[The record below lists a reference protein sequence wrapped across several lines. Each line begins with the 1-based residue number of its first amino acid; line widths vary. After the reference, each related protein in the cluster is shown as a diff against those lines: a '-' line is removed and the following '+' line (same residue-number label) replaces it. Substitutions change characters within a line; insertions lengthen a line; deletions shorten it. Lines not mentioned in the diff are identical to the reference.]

1 MVLSPNS
8 AFMMKTLLVGAFS
21 VIVKNLFSTLQNIHP
36 TRATRRNDGGGGESF
51 LKLLLLFPVL
61 RSSILEPNLEVVKI
75 FMQC

>member
-1 MVLSPNS
+1 
-8 AFMMKTLLVGAFS
+8 MKPLLVGAFS
-21 VIVKNLFSTLQNIHP
+21 MIVKTLRSFVSTLPNIHP
-36 TRATRRNDGGGGESF
+36 TRATRRDDGGGGESF

>member
-1 MVLSPNS
+1 MVLSSNS

-21 VIVKNLFSTLQNIHP
+21 VIVKNLFSTLPNIHP

>member
-8 AFMMKTLLVGAFS
+8 AFMMKTLLVGAFL
-21 VIVKNLFSTLQNIHP
+21 VIVKNLFSTLPNIHP

>member
-21 VIVKNLFSTLQNIHP
+21 VIVKNLFSTLPNIHP